1 MSALDSIAIVVES
14 PPVAPDWGN
23 ALPILHEIRHGLER
37 LVLTGE
43 PTVIDLRAIPF
54 GPGDEARLLQRLGRG
69 EVEASVHALG
79 ESHIWESAIPGVWLI
94 DHRNTEGERLA
105 LHIEIDRI
113 PTILLAQPE
122 DLAEAATR
130 LESLLEGGPGA
141 GAEAGL
147 APPPLAG
154 DAAEAGIPAGMD
166 QI

>member
-1 MSALDSIAIVVES
+1 MSALDNIAIAVES

-105 LHIEIDRI
+105 LHIEVDRI

-130 LESLLEGGPGA
+130 LGSLLEGSGA
-141 GAEAGL
+141 GAEAGH
-147 APPPLAG
+147 APPPLA
-154 DAAEAGIPAGMD
+154 AAEADTPAGMD
-166 QI
+166 LI